1 MKTYLMEKSAQM
13 GRALSEK
20 QAQQICAYHDILI
33 EVNKSMNLTR
43 VPDTMA
49 EAADRNYLD
58 SLAPWLMTDWLDK
71 AESLLDVGAGAG
83 FPGLPLSIALPDTRV
98 VLLDSLRKRVDFIN
112 DVIRELGLNAQAVHF
127 RAEEAAKRPELREK
141 FSVVTARAVAALPT
155 LCELTLPFA
164 AVGGAFIAYHGP
176 KADEELP
183 QAKEAIRI
191 LGGGAVAS
199 VKAPMPG
206 RDWDH
211 RLVRIAKERSTPKAY
226 PRKPGEPGRKPL
238 GVR

>member
-1 MKTYLMEKSAQM
+1 MKNYLLEKSARM

-20 QAQQICAYHDILI
+20 QAEQICAYHDILI

-83 FPGLPLSIALPDTRV
+83 FPGLPLAIALPDTHV

-112 DVIRELGLNAQAVHF
+112 NVIKELGLNAEAIHF

-176 KADEELP
+176 EADEELP

-199 VKAPMPG
+199 IKAPMPE

-238 GVR
+238 GVK

>member
-1 MKTYLMEKSAQM
+1 MKAYLLEKSARM
-13 GRALSEK
+13 GRALTDK
-20 QAQQICAYHDILI
+20 QAEQICAYHDILI

-58 SLAPWLMTDWLDK
+58 SLAPWLMTDWLEK
-71 AESLLDVGAGAG
+71 AETLLDVGAGAG
-83 FPGLPLSIALPDTRV
+83 FPGIPLSIALPDTHV
-98 VLLDSLRKRVDFIN
+98 VLLDSLRKRVDFLN
-112 DVIRELGLNAQAVHF
+112 DVIGQLGLNAEAIHF
-127 RAEEAAKRPELREK
+127 RAEEAAKRPELRES
-141 FSVVTARAVAALPT
+141 FDIVTARAVAALPT

-164 AVGGAFIAYHGP
+164 KVGGALIAYHGP

-191 LGGGAVAS
+191 LGGGKSTALKV
-199 VKAPMPG
+199 PMPE

-211 RLVRIAKERSTPKAY
+211 RLVRINKERPTPKAY
-226 PRKPGEPGRKPL
+226 PRKSGDPGRKPL
-238 GVR
+238 GVK

>member
-1 MKTYLMEKSAQM
+1 MKAYLMEKSARM
-13 GRALSEK
+13 GRALSER
-20 QAQQICAYHDILI
+20 QAEQICAYHEILI

-83 FPGLPLSIALPDTRV
+83 FPGLPLAIALPETHV

-112 DVIRELGLNAQAVHF
+112 DVIKELGLNAEAVHF
-127 RAEEAAKRPELREK
+127 RAEEAAKRPELRER

-199 VKAPMPG
+199 IKAPMPE

-238 GVR
+238 GMK

>member
-1 MKTYLMEKSAQM
+1 MKAYLMEKSARM
-13 GRALSEK
+13 GRALSER
-20 QAQQICAYHDILI
+20 QAEQICAYHEILI

-83 FPGLPLSIALPDTRV
+83 FPGLPLAIALPDTHV

-112 DVIRELGLNAQAVHF
+112 DVIKELGLNAEAVHF

-141 FSVVTARAVAALPT
+141 FSIVTARAVAALPT

-199 VKAPMPG
+199 IKAPMPE

-238 GVR
+238 GMK

>member
-1 MKTYLMEKSAQM
+1 MKAYLLERSARM

-20 QAQQICAYHDILI
+20 QAEQICAFHDILC
-33 EVNKSMNLTR
+33 EVNQSMNLTR
-43 VPDTMA
+43 VPDTVT

-58 SLAPWLMTDWLDK
+58 SLAPWLLTDWLDN

-83 FPGLPLSIALPDTRV
+83 FPGIPLSIALPDMRV
-98 VLLDSLRKRVDFIN
+98 TLLDSLRKRVDFLN
-112 DVIRELGLNAQAVHF
+112 AVIKELGLNAVAIHF
-127 RAEEAAKRPELREK
+127 RAEEAARRPELREQ

-164 AVGGAFIAYHGP
+164 KVGGALIAYHGP

-183 QAKEAIRI
+183 LAEKAIRT
-191 LGGGAVAS
+191 LGGGASEIRKVLL
-199 VKAPMPG
+199 PE

-211 RLVRIAKERSTPKAY
+211 RLVRIAKEQTTPKAY
-226 PRKPGEPGRKPL
+226 PRKPGEPGRKPIGL
-238 GVR
+238 R

>member
-1 MKTYLMEKSAQM
+1 MKAYLMEKSARM
-13 GRALSEK
+13 GRALSER
-20 QAQQICAYHDILI
+20 QAEQICAYHEILI

-83 FPGLPLSIALPDTRV
+83 FPGLPLAIALPETHV

-112 DVIRELGLNAQAVHF
+112 DVIKELGLNAEAVHF
-127 RAEEAAKRPELREK
+127 RAEEAAKRPELRER

-199 VKAPMPG
+199 IKAPMPE

-211 RLVRIAKERSTPKAY
+211 RLVRISKERSTPKAY

-238 GVR
+238 GMK